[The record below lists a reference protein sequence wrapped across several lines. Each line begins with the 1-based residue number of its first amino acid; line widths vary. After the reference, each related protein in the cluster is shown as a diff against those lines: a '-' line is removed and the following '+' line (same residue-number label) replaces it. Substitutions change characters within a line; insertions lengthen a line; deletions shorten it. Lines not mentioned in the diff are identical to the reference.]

1 MTPPK
6 RDPYGEN
13 PGLYDGYAWCDEC
26 QGDGG
31 GEYCKGFSPS
41 IDGPDY
47 EWIECSM
54 CDGTGQLMT
63 MEKALEEDAKKLEQL
78 STIRAINGE
87 SEAFTLD
94 DGSA

>member
-31 GEYCKGFSPS
+31 GKGQT
-41 IDGPDY
+41 
-47 EWIECSM
+47 E
-54 CDGTGQLMT
+54 
-63 MEKALEEDAKKLEQL
+63 
-78 STIRAINGE
+78 
-87 SEAFTLD
+87 
-94 DGSA
+94 